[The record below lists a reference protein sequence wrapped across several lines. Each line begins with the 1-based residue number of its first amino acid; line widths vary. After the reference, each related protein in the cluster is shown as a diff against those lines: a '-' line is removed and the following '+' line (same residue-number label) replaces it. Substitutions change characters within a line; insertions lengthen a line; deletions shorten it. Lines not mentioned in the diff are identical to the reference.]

1 MAIHQS
7 TWQIAEQVNTLRNLQ
22 GTGHGRTL
30 PTGITRTWHSLSS
43 GRPAPSLNASL
54 RCWTRHTGDN
64 HSMRHDAA
72 DVQAG
77 SEWVD
82 SRPIQARPIQVA
94 T

>member
-1 MAIHQS
+1 
-7 TWQIAEQVNTLRNLQ
+7 
-22 GTGHGRTL
+22 
-30 PTGITRTWHSLSS
+30 
-43 GRPAPSLNASL
+43 
-54 RCWTRHTGDN
+54 
-64 HSMRHDAA
+64 MRHDAA